1 MKGMADYSSR
11 GDPGGIRTHDPQL
24 RRLLLYPAELPDHS
38 VLYSHRESNPDL
50 KFRKLPFYPL
60 NYGSIC
66 LEDQERLELSSNDSA
81 RYRFMCK
88 ALTIMLL
95 TFLCSTFR
103 V

>member
-38 VLYSHRESNPDL
+38 VLYSQHESNMYL
-50 KFRKLPFYPL
+50 LFRRELFYPL
-60 NYGSIC
+60 NYGSIY
-66 LEDQERLELSSNDSA
+66 LEDQERFELSSNDSA